1 MIDIYDYQTIYRE
14 KSFFITGYILI
25 IGFILSLVYFVFKS
39 TYYENYYVNSGVLM
53 EENNLKVYVLD
64 KDLDKI
70 TTNNKLKIK
79 NKEFAYTIKSISDV
93 LFNTNYYY
101 EVVIESDLPSNL
113 NINNN
118 LIEFKILLDKKTI
131 LKYIYQKIGGID
143 GKS

>member
-1 MIDIYDYQTIYRE
+1 MIDIYNYKTIYKE
-14 KSFFITGYILI
+14 KSFFITGYII
-25 IGFILSLVYFVFKS
+25 VVGFILFLVYLVFKS
-39 TYYENYYVNSGVLM
+39 TYYENYYVNSGILI

-70 TTNNKLKIK
+70 TTNSKLKIK

-101 EVVIESDLPSNL
+101 EVVIESDFSSNL
-113 NINNN
+113 NIKNN